1 VTDDASTPDRRRAAP
16 ERRPRWSLLAAVA
29 AGVLALDQLSKWW
42 VVENLSDGRIIDIV
56 GSLRLRL
63 TYNFGAAFSL
73 SQGRGA
79 LISLLA
85 VAVVIVLVVS
95 GRQATRPLA
104 AIALGMVLGGAIGNL
119 SDRAFRDGEGFL
131 GGGVVDFVDLQWWPV
146 FNVADSGVVCGALLM
161 VALSWFEDE
170 PSDDDPDGDE
180 GDAGTEPDDRDLAA
194 GEAGAGAA
202 DSGAADPGG
211 ATSGA
216 AGPSDESDGSDLT
229 APSGRP
235 AR

>member
-1 VTDDASTPDRRRAAP
+1 VTDDASPPDLPRAAP
-16 ERRPRWSLLAAVA
+16 RPRPRWSLLAAVA
-29 AGVLALDQLSKWW
+29 AGVLALDQLTKWW
-42 VVENLSDGRIIDIV
+42 VVDNLGDGRIIDIV

-63 TYNFGAAFSL
+63 TYNFGAAFSI

-85 VAVVIVLVVS
+85 VAVVGVLVVS

-119 SDRAFRDGEGFL
+119 SDRAFRTGEGIL
-131 GGGVVDFVDLQWWPV
+131 GGGVVDLVDLQWWPV

-161 VALSWFEDE
+161 VALSWFEDD
-170 PSDDDPDGDE
+170 PSDDDPDDDE
-180 GDAGTEPDDRDLAA
+180 GDAGTEPDP
-194 GEAGAGAA
+194 A
-202 DSGAADPGG
+202 DA
-211 ATSGA
+211 
-216 AGPSDESDGSDLT
+216 SDDADLT
-229 APSGRP
+229 SPSGRP